1 MPRGPVNGPAAT
13 LSIPVESQVRELDA
27 KLLLSCVAAE
37 RGFPVVLGSRAFVHF
52 AMPFLPRGVYL
63 AKSMRPLS
71 ERMFGIVRGLGHEIV
86 AWDEESLVRGPT
98 SVYYG
103 DRLSPETLRS
113 VSVLLAWGEDDAD
126 VFRRFSASPLV
137 PIRVTG
143 NPRIDL
149 LRKDVRGYF
158 QPEVDAIRRRFGDFI
173 LVNTSFRFVNAFVP
187 SLNLLQPG
195 PAGGEPRISANARGV
210 SGEFAIGM
218 AAHQQAIFDAFQD
231 LVPLLAERF
240 PDHTIVVRPH
250 PAERDEP
257 WEQAAG
263 GCRNVRVV
271 KEGNAIPW
279 LMACQV
285 LIHNGCT
292 TAVEGAVL
300 DTPAVAYQPVRSDRF
315 DFPLPNA
322 LSHRALRPDEVTR
335 IVGAILAGRLGPLD
349 GRERARIFERHLTA
363 LEGPLAADRIVDV
376 LEARYA
382 GGRPPRPPFGT
393 HVSAWIGGNVRTA
406 GKLLNRL
413 RRNHRSS
420 AAFHA
425 HRFPAL
431 TVSDLE
437 GRIERFR
444 RLLGRFEGVR
454 VTRLAPHVFRIVD
467 VA

>member
-1 MPRGPVNGPAAT
+1 MPRGAVSRAAAT

-27 KLLLSCVAAE
+27 KILLACVAAE
-37 RGFPVVLGSRAFVHF
+37 RGFPVVLGSRAFVHYM
-52 AMPFLPRGVYL
+52 MPFLPRGVYL
-63 AKSMRPLS
+63 AKSMRSLS

-103 DRLSPETLRS
+103 DRLSPETLGS
-113 VSVLLAWGEDDAD
+113 VAVLFAWGEDDAD
-126 VFRRFSASPLV
+126 VFRGFPASTRV

-173 LVNTSFRFVNAFVP
+173 LVNTSFRFVNAFVS
-187 SLNLLQPG
+187 SLNLVQPG
-195 PAGGEPRISANARGV
+195 TAGGQPRISANARGM
-210 SGEFAIGM
+210 SDEFAIGM
-218 AAHQQAIFDAFQD
+218 AAHQQAIFDAFRE
-231 LVPLLAERF
+231 LVPILSERF
-240 PDHTIVVRPH
+240 PDRAIVVRPH

-257 WEQAAG
+257 WAHVARG
-263 GCRNVRVV
+263 RRNVRVV

-279 LMACQV
+279 LIASQV

-300 DTPAVAYQPVRSDRF
+300 DTPAVTFQPVQSDRF

-322 LSHRALRPDEVTR
+322 LSHRALRPDEVIR

-363 LEGPLAADRIVDV
+363 LDGPLAADRIVDV
-376 LEARYA
+376 LEARYVTA
-382 GGRPPRPPFGT
+382 RPPRPPLGT
-393 HVSAWIGGNVRTA
+393 YVPAWIGGNVRTT
-406 GKLLNRL
+406 GKLINRL
-413 RRNHRSS
+413 RPNHRSG

-437 GRIERFR
+437 TRIERFG
-444 RLLGRFEGVR
+444 RLLGRFDGVR
-454 VTRLAPHVFRIVD
+454 ATRLAPHVFRIVR

>member
-1 MPRGPVNGPAAT
+1 MSGAAAT

-37 RGFPVVLGSRAFVHF
+37 RGFPVVLGSRAFVHYM
-52 AMPFLPRGVYL
+52 MPFLPRGVYL
-63 AKSMRPLS
+63 AKSMRSLS
-71 ERMFGIVRGLGHEIV
+71 ERMFGIVQGLGHEIV

-98 SVYYG
+98 AVYYA

-113 VSVLLAWGEDDAD
+113 VAALFAWGQDDAE
-126 VFRRFSASPLV
+126 VFRGFPASTCV
-137 PIRVTG
+137 PIHVTG

-173 LVNTSFRFVNAFVP
+173 LVNTSFRFVNAFLP

-195 PAGGEPRISANARGV
+195 PAGGEPRISANARGM
-210 SGEFAIGM
+210 SHEFAIGM
-218 AAHQQAIFDAFQD
+218 AAHQQAIFDAFRE
-231 LVPLLAERF
+231 LLPVLSERF
-240 PDHTIVVRPH
+240 PDHAIVVRPH

-257 WEQAAG
+257 WEQAARG
-263 GCRNVRVV
+263 RRNVRVV

-279 LMACQV
+279 LIACQV
-285 LIHNGCT
+285 LVHNGCT

-300 DTPAVAYQPVRSDRF
+300 DTPAVTYQPVQSDRF

-322 LSHRALRPDEVTR
+322 VSHRAARPDEVTR

-349 GRERARIFERHLTA
+349 GGERARIFERHLTA

-376 LEARYA
+376 LHARGYA
-382 GGRPPRPPFGT
+382 GGRPPRPPLAT
-393 HVSAWIGGNVRTA
+393 YLPAWIGGNLRTT
-406 GKLLNRL
+406 GKHLTRL
-413 RRNHRSS
+413 RPNQRSG

-425 HRFPAL
+425 HRFPGL
-431 TVSDLE
+431 TVPDLE
-437 GRIERFR
+437 ARIDRFR
-444 RLLGRFEGVR
+444 RVLGRFDGVR
-454 VTRLAPHVFRIVD
+454 VTRLAPYVFRIVG
-467 VA
+467 AA

>member
-1 MPRGPVNGPAAT
+1 MSGAAST
-13 LSIPVESQVRELDA
+13 LSIPVESQVRELDG

-37 RGFPVVLGSRAFVHF
+37 RGFPVVLGSRAFVHYM
-52 AMPFLPRGVYL
+52 MPFLPRGVYL
-63 AKSMRPLS
+63 AKSMRSLS

-103 DRLSPETLRS
+103 DRLSPETLRA
-113 VSVLLAWGEDDAD
+113 VSVLFAWGQDDAE
-126 VFRRFSASPLV
+126 VFRGFPASTRL
-137 PIRVTG
+137 PIHVTG

-158 QPEVDAIRRRFGDFI
+158 QPEVDAIRRRFADFI

-195 PAGGEPRISANARGV
+195 PAGGAPRISANARRM
-210 SGEFAIGM
+210 SDEFAIGM
-218 AAHQQAIFDAFQD
+218 AAHQQAIFDAFRA
-231 LVPLLAERF
+231 LVPVLSERF
-240 PDHTIVVRPH
+240 SDHAIVVRPH

-257 WEQAAG
+257 WERVARG
-263 GCRNVRVV
+263 RPNVRVV

-279 LMACQV
+279 LIACRV

-300 DTPAVAYQPVRSDRF
+300 DTPAVTYQPVQSDRF

-322 LSHRALRPDEVTR
+322 LSHRAFRPDEVTR
-335 IVGAILAGRLGPLD
+335 IVGSILAGRLGPLD
-349 GRERARIFERHLTA
+349 GGERARIFDRHLTA

-376 LEARYA
+376 LEARGYA
-382 GGRPPRPPFGT
+382 GQRPPRPTLGKYVP
-393 HVSAWIGGNVRTA
+393 AWIGGNVRTT
-406 GKLLNRL
+406 GKLISM
-413 RRNHRSS
+413 RRRHHRSS

-425 HRFPAL
+425 HRFPEL

-437 GRIERFR
+437 SRIERFR
-444 RLLGRFEGVR
+444 RVLGRFEGVR
-454 VTRLAPHVFRIVD
+454 VTRLAPYVFRI
-467 VA
+467 AGAG